1 MCALPPV
8 DSYDANGKL
17 IVCYSYA
24 LQALFAIDL
33 GGQILWK
40 RDQRQEVLVH
50 EYSGKLL
57 LVDKFL
63 NIFAFD
69 QEQEH
74 RLVKKGLECMVTNLS
89 YERKEYV
96 IFNVLCSYQV
106 RLDFKTLALRFE
118 TPVSNIYCQQNQWRR
133 FVAELRGK

>member
-1 MCALPPV
+1 M
-8 DSYDANGKL
+8 
-17 IVCYSYA
+17 
-24 LQALFAIDL
+24 
-33 GGQILWK
+33 
-40 RDQRQEVLVH
+40 H

-69 QEQEH
+69 QAQEH
-74 RLVKKGLECMVTNLS
+74 VLVKKGLEHVVTNLS

-96 IFNVLCSYQV
+96 IFNVLCSYQA
-106 RLDFKTLALRFE
+106 RLDFKTLELSFE
-118 TPVSNIYCQQNQWRR
+118 TPISNRYCQQNQWQR